1 MARDNTRNDHPGG
14 LTYRDAGVDIDAGA
28 ELIRRIGPAAA
39 RTRRPEMLAGLGGFA
54 ALTRLPKGYESP
66 LLVTGTD
73 GVGTKLRLAMDY
85 DRHDRVGQDL
95 VAMCVND
102 VLVTGGEPFLFLDYF
117 ATGKLQVDR
126 AATVIEGIAAAC
138 ELAGCTLAG
147 GETAEMPGFY
157 SDGDYDLAGFC
168 VGIVEEAKVITGA
181 AIAPGHQLL
190 ALPSSGP
197 HSNGFS
203 LIRRILE
210 ANPGCLDVAPERVA
224 ELLEPTAIYV
234 KTILGLLK
242 AGHPIDGMAHITG
255 GGLPENL
262 PRMLP
267 KDSPV
272 PLALAVD
279 LASWSWP
286 EPFPWLAALGNVAPL
301 EMMKTFNCGVGFVLA
316 VAADAAGGVEAA
328 LAAAGQPCWRLG
340 TVVDGREAATPGT
353 LHITAEGEGALA

>member
-1 MARDNTRNDHPGG
+1 
-14 LTYRDAGVDIDAGA
+14 
-28 ELIRRIGPAAA
+28 
-39 RTRRPEMLAGLGGFA
+39 
-54 ALTRLPKGYESP
+54 
-66 LLVTGTD
+66 
-73 GVGTKLRLAMDY
+73 
-85 DRHDRVGQDL
+85 
-95 VAMCVND
+95 MCVND

-117 ATGKLQVDR
+117 ATGKLQVDQ

-203 LIRRILE
+203 LIRRILA
-210 ANPGCLDVAPERVA
+210 ANPGCLDAAPERLA
-224 ELLEPTAIYV
+224 QLLEPTAIYV

-267 KDSPV
+267 KNSDV

-279 LASWSWP
+279 LASWTWP
-286 EPFPWLAALGNVAPL
+286 EPFPWLATLGNVAPL

-316 VAADAAGGVEAA
+316 VAAEATEGVEAA
-328 LAAAGQPCWRLG
+328 LATAGQPCWRLG
-340 TVVDGREAATPGT
+340 AVVDGREAAMPGT
-353 LHITAEGEGALA
+353 LHITAEGEGTLA